1 LGTVHRGRAVSFEL
15 GYTFIPANDIIEHEI
30 SDSYLGAYFF

>member
-1 LGTVHRGRAVSFEL
+1 VSFEL

-30 SDSYLGAYFF
+30 SDSYLGAYYF